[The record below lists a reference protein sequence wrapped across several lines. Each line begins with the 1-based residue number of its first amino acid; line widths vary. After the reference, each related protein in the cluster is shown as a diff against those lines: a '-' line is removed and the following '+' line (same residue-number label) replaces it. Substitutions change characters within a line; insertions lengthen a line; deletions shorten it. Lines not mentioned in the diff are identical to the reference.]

1 METLCVFV
9 SGTAGGSVA
18 AYSYYYARPDSS
30 RGSGG
35 RARVL

>member
-1 METLCVFV
+1 MEILCVFAN
-9 SGTAGGSVA
+9 STAGCSVA